1 VAIAAALV
9 VNSLLGQLAMGVVTH
24 PFSETVVNQTIG
36 LEAVSLFLVLWSLG
50 TVQFAHSPRAA
61 RIRLLSENH
70 DLGRCLPAEVAYAR
84 TRCR

>member
-1 VAIAAALV
+1 MSRGQNRQLALALVAIAAALV

-50 TVQFAHSPRAA
+50 TV
-61 RIRLLSENH
+61 RIR
-70 DLGRCLPAEVAYAR
+70 P
-84 TRCR
+84 

>member
-1 VAIAAALV
+1 LALALVAIAAALV

-50 TVQFAHSPRAA
+50 TV
-61 RIRLLSENH
+61 
-70 DLGRCLPAEVAYAR
+70 
-84 TRCR
+84 